1 MDHGTHLSA
10 RSRRTATVVAA
21 VAVVVVAGL
30 ISAQRAEAHTSY
42 FTGHYTLSGQH
53 WQLVYKG
60 PYDERSGCG
69 AFNGVKHFHIV
80 NHNYREVPNQGPYYF
95 YHQRLHYVSCQR
107 SDPARVDPTR
117 SGTEEHADEGSA
129 GHNRVRNEEQ
139 QESRKELCERFG
151 LYCSDEEA
159 GVSAAEAVERL
170 RDGVPTTV
178 LRLTPMP
185 LTEPGQNSAQRVSDA
200 SASECVV
207 GVLDAEGMDFPRAGG
222 FEGGVTVEVAS
233 PQVAERVGHPC

>member
-1 MDHGTHLSA
+1 MGRTCQRDHGERRPSWQ
-10 RSRRTATVVAA
+10 RSLLW
-21 VAVVVVAGL
+21 VVAGL

-69 AFNGVKHFHIV
+69 AF
-80 NHNYREVPNQGPYYF
+80 
-95 YHQRLHYVSCQR
+95 
-107 SDPARVDPTR
+107 
-117 SGTEEHADEGSA
+117 
-129 GHNRVRNEEQ
+129 
-139 QESRKELCERFG
+139 
-151 LYCSDEEA
+151 
-159 GVSAAEAVERL
+159 
-170 RDGVPTTV
+170 TV

-200 SASECVV
+200 SASGCVV